1 MWPDS
6 KGLNCTVLTRCP
18 RVTSPRW
25 FEEVRVRNSIRQPPK
40 RNHDGGYKIG
50 HAAPSYRG
58 ELSTAQVPGSRLP
71 PGARTDI

>member
-25 FEEVRVRNSIRQPPK
+25 FEGVRVRYSIRQPPK

-50 HAAPSYRG
+50 HA
-58 ELSTAQVPGSRLP
+58 TATEVNYPLHC
-71 PGARTDI
+71 PGARRSSAARGED

>member
-50 HAAPSYRG
+50 HAAPSH
-58 ELSTAQVPGSRLP
+58 
-71 PGARTDI
+71 